1 TAIYGSR
8 GSNGVVLITT
18 KKANTE
24 NTRIDV
30 DLSTA
35 ISKAA
40 NLPKLLNPEQ
50 YIMLREEAFSNSGAS
65 PSSDP
70 SSQYYAPEL
79 TVWDR
84 SNTRDWA
91 DYLLGGTGNTYN
103 FQSSISGGN
112 QQTTY
117 RISGNYRQE
126 STYLPGDTR
135 YKRGSLN
142 TNIQHRSKNE
152 KLFLQFSNLYTVDD
166 NRLVNGSQNITSY
179 LLLPPNYPIRNDDG
193 SYNW

>member
-1 TAIYGSR
+1 
-8 GSNGVVLITT
+8 
-18 KKANTE
+18 
-24 NTRIDV
+24 
-30 DLSTA
+30 
-35 ISKAA
+35 
-40 NLPKLLNPEQ
+40 
-50 YIMLREEAFSNSGAS
+50 NSGAS

-193 SYNW
+193 SYNWRSSNPEAGLQQYTKSKTNNLIANLLVKYSITKEIGLSLSAGYNTNTLLQRQVYPE